1 MTIIFLLETDNTEEG
16 GLFLDKFVN
25 YPFSINET
33 LNQIIDRELNSD
45 KETKISYDFTAIQD
59 DLSNRFNY
67 SEKVVTSE
75 GTESPFLNY
84 NFQGFPMIAS
94 ISKLTKIQSDI
105 RYIENK
111 VLVQILN
118 AVQNKGLNFNTFQ
131 TLLETSKPVY
141 YTTDIIDA
149 AIVMG
154 KKDEGFKTRR
164 CRIIR

>member
-1 MTIIFLLETDNTEEG
+1 MKRGNLQTCLKIS
-16 GLFLDKFVN
+16 LFLDKFVN
-25 YPFSINET
+25 FPFSINET

-105 RYIENK
+105 RSVSYTH
-111 VLVQILN
+111 LR
-118 AVQNKGLNFNTFQ
+118 AH
-131 TLLETSKPVY
+131 ET
-141 YTTDIIDA
+141 
-149 AIVMG
+149 
-154 KKDEGFKTRR
+154 
-164 CRIIR
+164 